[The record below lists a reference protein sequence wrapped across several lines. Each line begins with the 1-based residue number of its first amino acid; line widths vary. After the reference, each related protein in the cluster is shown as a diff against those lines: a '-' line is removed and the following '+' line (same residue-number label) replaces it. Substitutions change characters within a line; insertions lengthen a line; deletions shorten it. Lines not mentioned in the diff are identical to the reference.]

1 MPDAELIRSHVLC
14 FSSSHLS
21 IFSSKTFSTLCRR
34 GTCFLL
40 YLQLFQSADLRLSNA
55 FNGVHGCVCTI
66 NLNLSPST
74 VFFFGKKEF
83 YDSLEFIGFSIP
95 FARKTGSFQLQWV
108 VVYPITG
115 NNRIPVFQKTKTHQ
129 CACARSTIKIRFATV
144 SASRNGE
151 FSRLWELLEADRE
164 KKLWGIPH

>member
-1 MPDAELIRSHVLC
+1 MLIVVVHFFQQTFLRFVVVAFVFFVICYFCRVPTCACQMPSMVYTGAC
-14 FSSSHLS
+14 
-21 IFSSKTFSTLCRR
+21 
-34 GTCFLL
+34 
-40 YLQLFQSADLRLSNA
+40 APSN
-55 FNGVHGCVCTI
+55 GLTI